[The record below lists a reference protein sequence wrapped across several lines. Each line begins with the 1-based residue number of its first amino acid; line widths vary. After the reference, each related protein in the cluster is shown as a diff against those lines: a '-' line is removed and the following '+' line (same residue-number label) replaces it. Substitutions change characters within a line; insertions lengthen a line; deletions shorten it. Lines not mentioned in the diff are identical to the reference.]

1 MRYIVKTYLSKTN
14 ILIEGFSVLSSIF
27 IEPSIPISCGQICLV
42 YIHASTTSLK
52 GCTIPRRSEPFVGT
66 GGVCGLCSITFSN
79 ESSLNI
85 HMVARIYY

>member
-52 GCTIPRRSEPFVGT
+52 GCTIPRRSEPSVGT
-66 GGVCGLCSITFSN
+66 GGAHVDFVLLRSLASLVSTFT
-79 ESSLNI
+79 
-85 HMVARIYY
+85 